1 MKAVL
6 QRVQRASVTVAERTV
21 AAIGPG
27 LLVLVG
33 VAQGDTVDDVVYLAD
48 RIRLLRLFEDEAG
61 KMNRSLEEVGGAVL
75 LVSQFTLLA
84 DCRKGRR
91 PGFSAAAPPNQAEY
105 LYLAL
110 AARLREQ
117 AVAVATG
124 IFQAD
129 MQVELVND
137 GPVTLLLDSRRE
149 N

>member
-91 PGFSAAAPPNQAEY
+91 PGFSAAAPPNQAEH